1 MPKMTKV
8 DLDRL
13 DVLLAKGE
21 ELITQAYG
29 KVEYYNGAMHTLVAF
44 NQGYSSPTRDLP
56 DLMGDTRISLDLLC
70 QLGKDLFEVNFDIMN
85 ILFGPPDAPATKG
98 LGDIRMAG
106 LEQFNVAHRGVVD
119 FTVILVGPL
128 INYSELIAQSDKFE
142 EPVRQLTHQVDNYQP
157 LSKIRSLLEEGMDD
171 EEIRRKL
178 HGIHQQMKLQEA
190 IDAAEERLGRM
201 GVIVISTGVENAE
214 ETSSAEGPE

>member
-44 NQGYSSPTRDLP
+44 NQGYSNPTRDLP
-56 DLMGDTRISLDLLC
+56 DLMGDTRISLDLLI

-85 ILFGPPDAPATKG
+85 VLLGPPDNPHVKG
-98 LGDIRMAG
+98 VADVRMAG
-106 LEQFNVAHRGVVD
+106 LEQFNATHRGVVD

-128 INYSELIAQSDKFE
+128 IKYDELIAQSDKFE
-142 EPVRQLTHQVDNYQP
+142 EPVKKLTHQVDNYQP
-157 LSKIRSLLEEGMDD
+157 LHKVRPLIEEGMDD

-178 HGIHQQMKLQEA
+178 HGIRQQMKLQEA
-190 IDAAEERLGRM
+190 IDAAEDRLRSM
-201 GVIVISTGVENAE
+201 GVIVISAEVETDEMSTENA
-214 ETSSAEGPE
+214 GPE